1 MHYLK
6 KMVTD
11 GGGIKVQQ
19 CGKNIMAESEKQSKI
34 TSEELEEFEIRAGQV
49 LDEYSGENLGITQI
63 NYLVKVLIF
72 CKKMD
77 NSYKMPMPSKDLCK
91 EWDINDWCDY
101 LDATWAERGLPV

>member
-1 MHYLK
+1 
-6 KMVTD
+6 MV
-11 GGGIKVQQ
+11 GGGIKVQLY
-19 CGKNIMAESEKQSKI
+19 GRSGMTKTEEKREMKK
-34 TSEELEEFEIRAGQV
+34 ELEEFEVRAGQV

-63 NYLVKVLIF
+63 NYLVKILIF

-101 LDATWAERGLPV
+101 LDATWADRRLPI